1 MNLIM
6 VLIALGV
13 ELRLGDFDRYRNLAW
28 FERYAYW
35 LESRLAGAGFWNGAG
50 GVLVTLSIPLLLLGV
65 LVYLAGEAH
74 FLLGFILSLLVLI
87 YSFGPALN
95 SLVSRYADA
104 LSSDDDGACREILEQ
119 ILYGEDAAGGTDPDR
134 VISSIMVRAHEYL
147 FAIVF
152 WFVLLGAVG
161 ALMYCLVLNL
171 AHRHENT
178 DNGYAG
184 AIRDLHNI
192 LMWPSARLQALGFA
206 LGGSLVSALE
216 SWRTVSGNTLDIS
229 REVIAVSGFGALH
242 YTPAGGVDADA
253 GVDTDAEEGAGAEE
267 DAGADK
273 EVFIARIR
281 ETLALIN
288 RTLIVWLI
296 VLGLMT
302 IAGWIS

>member
-1 MNLIM
+1 MNLIV

-28 FERYAYW
+28 FEHYTTW
-35 LESRLAGAGFWNGAG
+35 LESRLAASGFWNGPG
-50 GVLVTLSIPLLLLGV
+50 GVLATLLIPLLLLGV
-65 LVYLAGEAH
+65 LIYLAVEAH
-74 FLLGFILSLLVLI
+74 FVLGFLLSLLVLI

-95 SLVSRYADA
+95 SLVNRFTDA
-104 LSSDDDGACREILEQ
+104 LSSNDDDASREILDQ
-119 ILYGEDAAGGTDPDR
+119 ILYADAAAGEADPDR
-134 VISSIMVRAHEYL
+134 VISSIMLRAHEYL
-147 FAIVF
+147 FAVIF

-171 AHRHENT
+171 VHRY
-178 DNGYAG
+178 DKADSGYAG
-184 AIRDLHNI
+184 AVRDLHNI
-192 LMWPSARLQALGFA
+192 LMWPSARLLALGFA

-216 SWRTVSGNTLDIS
+216 SWRTVSGHTLDIS

-242 YTPAGGVDADA
+242 YDPAS
-253 GVDTDAEEGAGAEE
+253 GVDTDAGE
-267 DAGADK
+267 DADPKDTDVDK
-273 EVFIARIR
+273 EVFVGRLR

-302 IAGWIS
+302 IAGWIN

>member
-28 FERYAYW
+28 FERYTTW
-35 LESRLAGAGFWNGAG
+35 LESRLSGQGFWNGAA
-50 GVLVTLSIPLLLLGV
+50 GVVITLVIPLGLLGV
-65 LVYLAGEAH
+65 LVYLAGDAH
-74 FLLGFILSLLVLI
+74 FVLGFLLSLLILV

-95 SLVSRYADA
+95 TLVNRYADA
-104 LSSDDDGACREILEQ
+104 LSSNDDAACREILDL
-119 ILYGEDAAGGTDPDR
+119 IRYGDGAAGETDPDR
-134 VISSIMVRAHEYL
+134 VISSIMLRAHEYL
-147 FAIVF
+147 FAVIF

-171 AHRHENT
+171 ARRH
-178 DNGYAG
+178 DQADGGYAG
-184 AIRDLHNI
+184 AVRDLHNI
-192 LMWPSARLQALGFA
+192 LMWPSARLLALGFA

-242 YTPAGGVDADA
+242 YTPAGGVD
-253 GVDTDAEEGAGAEE
+253 TDAEEDAGAEQ
-267 DAGADK
+267 DTGADK

-281 ETLALIN
+281 ETLALVN

>member
-28 FERYAYW
+28 FERYASW
-35 LESRLAGAGFWNGAG
+35 LESRSAETSFWNGAG

-65 LVYLAGEAH
+65 LVYLAGEVH
-74 FLLGFILSLLVLI
+74 FLLGFVLSLLALI

-95 SLVSRYADA
+95 SLVNRYADA
-104 LSSDDDGACREILEQ
+104 LSSDDDSACREILDQ
-119 ILYGEDAAGGTDPDR
+119 ILYGEGAAGGTDPDR
-134 VISSIMVRAHEYL
+134 VISSIMLRAHEYL
-147 FAIVF
+147 FAVVF

-171 AHRHENT
+171 AQRYEKT
-178 DNGYAG
+178 ESGYAG

-192 LMWPSARLQALGFA
+192 LMWPSARLLALGFA

-242 YTPAGGVDADA
+242 YAPAG
-253 GVDTDAEEGAGAEE
+253 GVDTDAEEDAGAEE
-267 DAGADK
+267 DTGADK
-273 EVFIARIR
+273 EVFIARIG

>member
-13 ELRLGDFDRYRNLAW
+13 EMRLGDFDRYRNLAW
-28 FERYAYW
+28 FEHYANW
-35 LESRLAGAGFWNGAG
+35 LESRLSGAGFWNGAA
-50 GVLVTLSIPLLLLGV
+50 GVLLTLSIPLLLLGV
-65 LVYLAGEAH
+65 LVYLAGEVH
-74 FLLGFILSLLVLI
+74 FLLGFVLSLLVLI

-95 SLVSRYADA
+95 SLVSRYTDA
-104 LSSDDDGACREILEQ
+104 LSSDDDSACREILGQ
-119 ILYGEDAAGGTDPDR
+119 ILYGDAGADGTDPDR
-134 VISSIMVRAHEYL
+134 VISSIMLRAHDYL
-147 FAIVF
+147 FAVVF
-152 WFVLLGAVG
+152 WFVLLGAAG
-161 ALMYCLVLNL
+161 ALLYCLVLNL
-171 AHRHENT
+171 AHRYAKT
-178 DNGYAG
+178 DSGYAG

-242 YTPAGGVDADA
+242 FAPAGEE
-253 GVDTDAEEGAGAEE
+253 DTEAEE
-267 DAGADK
+267 DADTKQDTGADK
-273 EVFIARIR
+273 EVLIARIG